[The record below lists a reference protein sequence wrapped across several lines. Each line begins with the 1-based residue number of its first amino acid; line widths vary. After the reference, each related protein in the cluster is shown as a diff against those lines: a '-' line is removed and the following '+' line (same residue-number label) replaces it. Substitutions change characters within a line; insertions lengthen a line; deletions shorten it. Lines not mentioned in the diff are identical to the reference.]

1 MQQIPMNASALPRF
15 FVFNQQEFHAAIGD
29 NDGLGKEILAIVL
42 NELPTRIRNIQ
53 NGIKQSETGQLRRE
67 MHDLKG
73 VVGLLGC
80 SSLYQQISALK
91 LGDQSIDQQQLL
103 SLHSISE
110 RLKMLEKDLLLFSK
124 MELPS

>member
-1 MQQIPMNASALPRF
+1 MQQIPMNASAQSRF
-15 FVFNQQEFHAAIGD
+15 FVFNHQEFHATIGD

-53 NGIKQSETGQLRRE
+53 NNIKQSEPGQLRRE

-73 VVGLLGC
+73 IIGLLGC
-80 SSLYQQISALK
+80 SNLYQQISELK
-91 LGDQSIDQQQLL
+91 LSDQSIEQLQLL
-103 SLHSISE
+103 GLHSVLE
-110 RLKMLEKDLLLFSK
+110 HLKMLEKDLLLFSK